1 MYSGQKL
8 TKTLIYFKDLYILL
22 TTIRSP
28 SDDFRQQ
35 SGVQCACSKKK
46 LGAPTLFNWKLEGVI
61 FETVI

>member
-28 SDDFRQQ
+28 SDDFRPQ
-35 SGVQCACSKKK
+35 SGVECACSKK
-46 LGAPTLFNWKLEGVI
+46 A
-61 FETVI
+61 